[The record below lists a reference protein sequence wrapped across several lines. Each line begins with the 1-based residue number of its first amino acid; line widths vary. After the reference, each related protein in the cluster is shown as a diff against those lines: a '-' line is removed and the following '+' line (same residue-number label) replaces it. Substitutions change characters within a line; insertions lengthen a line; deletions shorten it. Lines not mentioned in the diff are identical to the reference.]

1 VLGVSLSSLTA
12 LPWDVH
18 NSRQLFL
25 LSLVLNVVTKVWM
38 PMIFLHIFG
47 ITIIVAAMLL
57 PLPLPAMAFPLL
69 FRKILAVQEMT
80 LHHDQRRVGDS
91 FMYDDNSDDPS
102 LANKKVA
109 RLGQPKI
116 GSDSGSVSSSF
127 TTDDNGHV
135 TSFDD
140 ISFEHDRSDL
150 SDYCSSDELN
160 SVGSKSLNGYE
171 FYEETS
177 FPAGVDDVVH
187 VGLVDL
193 CRRIKA
199 PLYAYNEILHW
210 AQDAKVQGYSFP
222 PDAPHYSSFMSN
234 LKR

>member
-1 VLGVSLSSLTA
+1 
-12 LPWDVH
+12 
-18 NSRQLFL
+18 
-25 LSLVLNVVTKVWM
+25 
-38 PMIFLHIFG
+38 
-47 ITIIVAAMLL
+47 
-57 PLPLPAMAFPLL
+57 
-69 FRKILAVQEMT
+69 
-80 LHHDQRRVGDS
+80 
-91 FMYDDNSDDPS
+91 MYDDNSDDPS
-102 LANKKVA
+102 LANNKVA

-140 ISFEHDRSDL
+140 ISFEHDRSYL

>member
-1 VLGVSLSSLTA
+1 
-12 LPWDVH
+12 
-18 NSRQLFL
+18 
-25 LSLVLNVVTKVWM
+25 
-38 PMIFLHIFG
+38 
-47 ITIIVAAMLL
+47 
-57 PLPLPAMAFPLL
+57 
-69 FRKILAVQEMT
+69 
-80 LHHDQRRVGDS
+80 
-91 FMYDDNSDDPS
+91 MYDDNSDDPS
-102 LANKKVA
+102 LANNKVA

-193 CRRIKA
+193 CRHIKA

-210 AQDAKVQGYSFP
+210 AQDAKIQGYSFP
-222 PDAPHYSSFMSN
+222 ADAPHYSSFISN